1 MDALTGVG
9 MMSDNRGVE
18 KEFSLEAE
26 MAFITGYY
34 SQSLLRKAILQ
45 ESISQ
50 KRFYFIFFKKNAL
63 NK

>member
-9 MMSDNRGVE
+9 VMSDNRGVE

-26 MAFITGYY
+26 MAFITGYC

-45 ESISQ
+45 DSISQ
-50 KRFYFIFFKKNAL
+50 KRFYFISFF
-63 NK
+63 